1 MSAPAPSAPAN
12 DVVFDIANVTLR
24 FGGVVSLNDVSM
36 QMFRGEI
43 LAVIGPNG
51 AGKTSLFNSLTGVY
65 TPQEGRVMLAAK
77 AGAEPVSVIGKKTHV
92 VNRLGVA
99 RTFQNIRLFPA
110 LTALENVKVG
120 VETRQKAGPVSAML
134 GMPWQR
140 REEKEATSA
149 AYSLLRDVGL
159 AERANDLAGSL
170 AYGEQRRLE
179 IARALGTNPSVL
191 LLDEPAAG
199 TTPVEKREL
208 ADLIARIN
216 HERDISILLIEHDMK
231 LVMSVAH
238 RIVVLNFGGKIAE
251 GLPQEIQRDP
261 VVIAAYLGSSEQEA
275 EQQVQEQPDLHLIDT
290 AVDDEDAAVG
300 DHAGAGPAAVVGDA
314 GAPVTQR
321 DAGAPADSALL
332 VVEGIEV
339 RYGAIRALKGMS
351 FRVTEGEI
359 VALLGA
365 NGAGKTTTQKTVSG
379 MLRPVA
385 GSISY
390 DGSRIDGIP
399 AHELMR
405 LGICHVPEGRHVF
418 PRMSVAEN
426 LEMGAFRFKST
437 DQGDLDRVLELFP
450 RIKERMKQTAGT
462 LSGGEQQM
470 LAIGRALMGKPRLI
484 LLDEPSMGLAPMIVA
499 QIFEII
505 GEINR
510 QGVTVLLVEQNAAQ
524 ALTLANRG
532 YVLETGE
539 IVLQGTGEELLA
551 DDRVRAAYLGEEI
564 AAS

>member
-1 MSAPAPSAPAN
+1 VTTSPLEAHPA
-12 DVVFDIANVTLR
+12 DIVFDIEHVTLR
-24 FGGVVSLNDVSM
+24 FGGVISLNDVSL
-36 QMFRGEI
+36 QMRRGEI

-65 TPQEGRVMLAAK
+65 RPQEGRILLSGTP
-77 AGAEPVSVIGKKTHV
+77 GATPVSVIGKKTHV
-92 VNRLGVA
+92 INHLGVA

-120 VETRQKAGPVSAML
+120 VETRQRAGPIAAML
-134 GMPWQR
+134 GVPWQR
-140 REEKEATSA
+140 REEKMSTA
-149 AYSLLRDVGL
+149 AAAALLGDVGL
-159 AERANDLAGSL
+159 LDRANDLAGSL

-179 IARALGTNPSVL
+179 IARALGTTPGVL

-199 TTPVEKREL
+199 TNPNEKRDLAEL
-208 ADLIARIN
+208 ISRIN
-216 HERDISILLIEHDMK
+216 IERGVSVLLIEHDMK

-251 GLPQEIQRDP
+251 GSPAAIQRDP
-261 VVIAAYLGSSEQEA
+261 IVIAAYLGTSADAPEAQAA
-275 EQQVQEQPDLHLIDT
+275 EQPELQRIDT
-290 AVDDEDAAVG
+290 A
-300 DHAGAGPAAVVGDA
+300 AGPDPSPVRAVTPRDPPP
-314 GAPVTQR
+314 APVR
-321 DAGAPADSALL
+321 PGLL
-332 VVEGIEV
+332 DVVDIEV
-339 RYGAIRALKGMS
+339 RYGAIRALKGLS
-351 FRVTEGEI
+351 FHVNEGEI

-379 MLRPVA
+379 MLRPTL
-385 GSISY
+385 GSITY
-390 DGSRIDGIP
+390 AGGRIDGIP
-399 AHELMR
+399 AHELIR

-426 LEMGAFRFKST
+426 LEMGAFRFKHT
-437 DQGDLDRVLELFP
+437 DQDDLGRVLDLFP
-450 RIKERMKQTAGT
+450 LLKERLKQTAGT

-484 LLDEPSMGLAPMIVA
+484 LLDEPSMGLAPLIVA
-499 QIFEII
+499 QIFDII

-524 ALTLANRG
+524 ALTLADRG

-539 IVLQGTGEELLA
+539 IVLQGGGRALLA